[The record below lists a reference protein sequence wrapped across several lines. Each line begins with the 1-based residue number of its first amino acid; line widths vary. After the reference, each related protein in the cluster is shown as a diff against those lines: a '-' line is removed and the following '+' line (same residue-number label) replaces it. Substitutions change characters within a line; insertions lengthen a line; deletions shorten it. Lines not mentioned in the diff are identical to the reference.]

1 MHWHVLQRKLT
12 QLWKKRLLR
21 AAVALLVIAVAVL
34 FQYWLANR
42 PVPVQV
48 GDAGGIALPP
58 IRAGE
63 QLLIERPDIRSNPL
77 LLHTGNT
84 VEILDVEL
92 ERATISQETQQDY
105 NLDSRSRLIAGRLS
119 YETQPAQAS
128 KVPCSTDVEVQSSDD
143 KSPTEM
149 SFSQSQPPGNEA
161 YRALDVRINH
171 DVVLIVLTNP
181 SDSPADEDSDAEDD
195 GPGCVKRLQGDLLR
209 EKEKQKDL
217 AGAVAVKTNVVANS
231 KISLRFYPTDA
242 RAPIWS
248 GRDGYLKPFQNVSP
262 ILKAARVSLK
272 TSSDSV
278 LFEITAEPNEFV
290 RINTLNIG
298 SDKLEA
304 DVSGRGFVK
313 RDGELI
319 TLNLFARIQQYPFSA
334 GLLAMANAA
343 LLAWLARL
351 VRGLFLSREG
361 LKGTQEN

>member
-1 MHWHVLQRKLT
+1 MHWYLLQRKLT
-12 QLWKKRLLR
+12 QLWKKRLVR
-21 AAVALLVIAVAVL
+21 ATVALLVIVVAVL

-42 PVPVQV
+42 PIPVQV
-48 GDAGGIALPP
+48 GDAGGITLPP

-63 QLLIERPDIRSNPL
+63 QLVIERPDIRSNPL
-77 LLHTGNT
+77 FLHTGNT

-92 ERATISQETQQDY
+92 ERATISLETQQDY
-105 NLDSRSRLIAGRLS
+105 NLDSRSRLVAGRLS
-119 YETQPAQAS
+119 YETQPPQAS
-128 KVPCSTDVEVQSSDD
+128 KIPCSTDVEVQSIDG
-143 KSPTEM
+143 KTPTEM

-195 GPGCVKRLQGDLLR
+195 GPGCVKRLQGDQLR

-242 RAPIWS
+242 RAPIWN
-248 GRDGYLKPFQNVSP
+248 GRDGYLKPFQNASP

-319 TLNLFARIQQYPFSA
+319 TLNLFARIQQYPLYA
-334 GLLAMANAA
+334 GLLAMANAG

-351 VRGLFLSREG
+351 VRGLFSFA
-361 LKGTQEN
+361 